1 MEGTCASEKITGR
14 SLQDFLR
21 GQRIQTTGSNMIR
34 VFISSTFTDMSSE
47 RKVLLERA
55 FPQVQAFCR
64 SLGLLFEAVDLRWGL
79 RSITPGDHEACEVF
93 IEEIERCR
101 RLSAGPSFVALLGN
115 RYGHRA
121 LPLVIPEKLLEVL
134 LATLSKS
141 PDGVKHLTQWFW
153 KDENAIPPV
162 YVLQPISTH
171 FSHYSD
177 LRPESAMHREQD
189 VTLWRLAETQLLKL
203 LRSAASDAE
212 AAGDIT
218 VEQKQVFF
226 TSVLEREFDLGLSNK
241 DGKPPALLFVREIP
255 KQRVRDGPKR
265 LAKFMDVTL
274 DGLLD
279 MEAQGLLANL
289 KSRLYT
295 DSKNILNL
303 HCVELNKGS
312 IDPKRKEHVQYLD
325 SFCEDFVSQMK
336 SRIEAGFGR
345 AEGPRWGNME
355 ENGEGVAD
363 RLVEEV
369 GWHMSL
375 CSELCRGLHGREGL
389 LGKLCLAMWES
400 TNSRH
405 SPLVVHGGAGMGK
418 SALLCKLA
426 QEMQTVLEAKT
437 IVVIRL
443 LSIGDPQRP
452 DVDVLL
458 RSICSQI
465 CLTCGLVPPSCRTA
479 NTHLDLVGF
488 FHDTLEQVS
497 QRGQSLLIILD
508 SIDLLSEHHHGHKL
522 HWMPNSVP
530 PNIHLVVSM
539 DTNSEVFV
547 NVRLKLKTLDG
558 FFEVERLSRDEGNL
572 ITDSYLRAYRRT
584 LTSEQREAVLQR
596 FDATGSPLHL
606 TLMLFVAKRWAS
618 TTPIKDLHLGAN
630 VQEMVSQFFV
640 MMEEKHGRELVG
652 GALGYIALSRDGL
665 LEAELRDILSL
676 DNDILSEVYKYS
688 LPPTPSLIRFPPLI
702 LACMRKDLDDL
713 LEERWRCGVAALT
726 LKSRRVRE
734 AVCARYL
741 TSERRGKSLSTLA
754 EYFQGRWSGKL
765 KPVSLP
771 GLSLLLSDRKVPP
784 QPLWFAPGLVN
795 VRKLQELPH
804 HLLHAGL
811 WEELRQDVISSA
823 EWLYCKSKLCG
834 VASVIHDLDH
844 SSRYMDCAETG
855 LIRDTLLLIK
865 PSLDYLDGHMDM
877 VFFFS
882 ELLARLSSLATPF
895 PSMIGRLCSQCE
907 EWLLTCSEPILIPK
921 CSFLPAAGGALQHTM
936 NGPHTGVL
944 CLDLS
949 VEAKLLVVGSE
960 DGLIAVWSL
969 ADRFLIQVL
978 RGHTAA
984 VLCLKLTDGATNC
997 LSLSAD
1003 GSLRRWS
1010 LNDGQQLLCIQE
1022 AVSVDPVPTWVHLHH
1037 LGQLLCVHTRTEAKI
1052 LQLDSGL
1059 VLNHLEGSEVLGVL
1073 NDSVFVLS
1081 NYGRVTITNLNNK
1094 TLDVHLENCH
1104 GSVTPAASVTLPR
1117 RGKVFVVSKEGV
1129 LYQISS
1135 RGRHTTSEFP
1145 LIPSLLSVSQE
1156 EKILLAGSD
1165 QTLSLFNINSDSV
1178 DKFLNL
1184 QHDDVVLSA
1193 QVTADCR
1200 QLVSG
1205 AADQLIRIW
1214 SVTTGALLDCLCGS
1228 NVPVTSLFLYDGFIL
1243 SASSSDSC
1251 VHMWALRYDPL
1262 HRPTPHIPAGC
1273 AFATVTRDADQIFY
1287 IRESSQREVVSWDN
1301 RLGSVVDYLAL
1312 SAEVCCMELA
1322 QHKRLLMCG
1331 LTTGTVLIYPL
1342 DLPQETLCIPPP
1354 ENFSRVLCLAVSS
1367 QEKYLA
1373 VAHEDAVCLFE
1384 ITTRDNFPTV
1394 DGPMD
1399 RFSLP
1404 LLLSPLSSMALL
1416 NDRRLLYGTQ
1426 GGEVMVYDFSCRIS
1440 STLDPHSSRVTCVT
1454 VSNWGTHALV
1464 GSEDAVQRLWALNPL
1479 VLDHTMEYNGFF
1491 FEGVLCTA
1499 FSESDQFVFTG
1510 SQDRTV
1516 KVWSVSTG
1524 NLLRVQY
1531 VYSPVVRMVTYR
1543 NGFVA
1548 LSQHGAVIKEVFR
1561 CPDPLSPDYNP
1572 LKKVKAR
1579 YRVIS
1584 RQKNPS
1590 ELKSSTSDVQDY
1602 NPAQFDL
1609 NVISMLKVQPSS
1621 TCVLL

>member
-1 MEGTCASEKITGR
+1 
-14 SLQDFLR
+14 
-21 GQRIQTTGSNMIR
+21 MIR
-34 VFISSTFTDMSSE
+34 IFISSTFTDMSSE

-64 SLGLLFEAVDLRWGL
+64 SLGLLFEVVDLRWGL
-79 RSITPGDHEACEVF
+79 RSITAGDHEACEVF
-93 IEEIERCR
+93 IQEIEKCR

-134 LATLSKS
+134 LAKLSNN
-141 PDGVKHLTQWFW
+141 PDGVKHVTQWFW
-153 KDENAIPPV
+153 KDENAVPPV

-171 FSHYSD
+171 LSRYSD
-177 LRPESAMHREQD
+177 LRPESATHHEQD
-189 VTLWRLAETQLLKL
+189 VTSWRLAETQLLKL
-203 LRSAASDAE
+203 LRLAASDAE

-226 TSVLEREFDLGLSNK
+226 TSVLEREFDLGLSSK
-241 DGKPPALLFVREIP
+241 DGKPSALLFIREIP

-274 DGLLD
+274 DGLVD
-279 MEAQGLLANL
+279 MEAQSHLANL
-289 KSRLYT
+289 KSRLYAS
-295 DSKNILNL
+295 SKNVLNL
-303 HCVELNKGS
+303 QCVELNKGR
-312 IDPKRKEHVQYLD
+312 IDPKRKDHVQYLE

-336 SRIEAGFGR
+336 SRIEAGLDR
-345 AEGPRWGNME
+345 AEGPKWGNTDE
-355 ENGEGVAD
+355 TGDVAD
-363 RLVEEV
+363 RLVQEV

-375 CSELCRGLHGREGL
+375 SSELCRGLHGREGL

-405 SPLVVHGGAGMGK
+405 GPLVVHGAAGMGK

-426 QEMQTVLEAKT
+426 QEMQTVLEAKAM
-437 IVVIRL
+437 VVIRL
-443 LSIGDPQRP
+443 LSISHPLRP
-452 DVDVLL
+452 DVDVIL
-458 RSICSQI
+458 RSVCSQI
-465 CLTCGLVPPSCRTA
+465 CLTCGLAPPSWRIA
-479 NTHLDLVGF
+479 NTHPELIGF

-497 QRGQSLLIILD
+497 QQGQSLLIVLD

-522 HWMPNSVP
+522 HWMPSSVP

-547 NVRLKLKTLDG
+547 NARLKLKTLDG
-558 FFEVERLSRDEGNL
+558 FYEVERLSRDEGNL
-572 ITDSYLRAYRRT
+572 ITDSYLTAYRRT
-584 LTSEQREAVLQR
+584 LTLEQKEAILQS

-606 TLMLFVAKRWAS
+606 MTMLFVAKRWAS
-618 TTPIKDLHLGAN
+618 TTPLNDLRLGAN
-630 VQEMVSQFFV
+630 VQEMLSQFFV

-688 LPPTPSLIRFPPLI
+688 LPPMPSLIRFPPLI
-702 LACMRKDLDDL
+702 WACLRKDLDDL

-741 TSERRGKSLSTLA
+741 TSERRGRSLSTLA

-771 GLSLLLSDRKVPP
+771 GLSLLLSDRKVPL
-784 QPLWFAPGLVN
+784 QPLWFAPGLAN
-795 VRKLQELPH
+795 IRKLQELPH

-834 VASVIHDLDH
+834 VASVIHDLDQ

-855 LIRDTLLLIK
+855 LIRDTLVLIK
-865 PSLDYLDGHMDM
+865 PSLDYLDGHMD
-877 VFFFS
+877 VALFYS

-907 EWLLTCSEPILIPK
+907 EWLLTCAEPILIPK

-936 NGPHTGVL
+936 SGPHAGVL

-949 VEAKLLVVGSE
+949 VEAKVLVVGSE
-960 DGLIAVWSL
+960 DGPIAVWSL
-969 ADRFLIQVL
+969 VDRFLIQVL

-984 VLCLKLTDGATNC
+984 VLCLKLTDGAAHC

-1022 AVSVDPVPTWVHLHH
+1022 AVSVNPVPTWVRLHR
-1037 LGQLLCVHTRTEAKI
+1037 LDQLLCVHTRSEVKV
-1052 LQLDSGL
+1052 LQLDCGR
-1059 VLNHLEGSEVLGVL
+1059 VLSHLEGSEVLGVL

-1081 NYGRVTITNLNNK
+1081 DHGRVSISNLQNK
-1094 TLDVHLENCH
+1094 TLEVQLETRH
-1104 GSVTPAASVTLPR
+1104 GSLTPAASVTLPR
-1117 RGKVFVVSKEGV
+1117 RGKVLVVSKEGV

-1135 RGRHTTSEFP
+1135 RGRHTASEFP
-1145 LIPSLLSVSQE
+1145 LVPTLLSVSQE

-1165 QTLSLFNINSDSV
+1165 RTLSLFNINSDSV

-1184 QHDDVVLSA
+1184 WHDDVVLSA
-1193 QVTADCR
+1193 RVTADCR

-1228 NVPVTSLFLYDGFIL
+1228 NAPVTSLFLYDGFII
-1243 SASSSDSC
+1243 SASSSASC
-1251 VHMWALRYDPL
+1251 VHMWSLGCDPL
-1262 HRPTPHIPAGC
+1262 HRPTPRIPAGC
-1273 AFATVTRDADQIFY
+1273 AFSTVTRDGDQVFY
-1287 IRESSQREVVSWDN
+1287 VRESSQREVVSWDN
-1301 RLGSVVDYLAL
+1301 RLGSVADYMAL
-1312 SAEVCCMELA
+1312 SAEIGCMELA

-1331 LTTGTVLIYPL
+1331 LITGTVLIYPL

-1367 QEKYLA
+1367 QEKHLA
-1373 VAHEDAVCLFE
+1373 VAHEDSVYLFE
-1384 ITTRDNFPTV
+1384 INARDNFPTV

-1416 NDRRLLYGTQ
+1416 SDRRLLYGTR
-1426 GGEVMVYDFSCRIS
+1426 GGEVTVYDFSRRIS

-1454 VSNWGTHALV
+1454 ASNWGTHALV

-1479 VLDHTMEYNGFF
+1479 VLDHTMEYKGFF
-1491 FEGVLCTA
+1491 FEGVLCAA

-1548 LSQHGAVIKEVFR
+1548 LSQHGAVIQEVFR
-1561 CPDPLSPDYNP
+1561 CPDLLSPNYNP
-1572 LKKVKAR
+1572 LKKIKAQ

-1590 ELKSSTSDVQDY
+1590 ELKSSTSDLRDY

-1609 NVISMLKVQPSS
+1609 NGISMLKAQPSS